1 MDKKQ
6 NKKVSVK
13 KGLKEKKAETAPLKK
28 AVKKTDKSSSL
39 NLMSDFSQAL
49 VITSIIILLTIS
61 FVVVGMQ
68 KKIALLKIN
77 ENQNYFGVLDEVK
90 IVKKAKASFGN
101 LATNYSSDASGSKEI
116 NLALGMG
123 GRDISQVSS
132 NDSVVTSGDATSQAS
147 YDLDAKMIAPVDL
160 VKYNY
165 IYVGEDFS
173 LLPGEVEVYKKIT
186 PDLSKEFSSLFS
198 DKKISFFDLKNFS
211 DISVNNLTI
220 NEDRDYGYSIYLGL
234 QDGNFSLYKNWEK
247 WPNLDRLC
255 AATGYEASC
264 YEQNRLTVGDILPDQ
279 EILNIVNKFLVD
291 YDISLD
297 NYGDGVVQKSW
308 LKYYITNNSEQSI
321 YIPES
326 ISVVYPLK
334 INESMVYEE
343 YGNSSGLTVEVD
355 MKERRVVGL
364 YGLSYQYYESSL
376 YDTETDKEVIMKIV
390 NQGGRYPDYFY
401 YEGSDYKNIDIEI
414 GTPTLGMVKIWQYD
428 NNYSNGYELFVP
440 AYIFPVISESESS
453 YFNKQNIVVPAA
465 KDFFIQESDINP
477 MPIIMRDMESTPASS
492 GFEGSSENIDF

>member
-6 NKKVSVK
+6 NKKVLVK
-13 KGLKEKKAETAPLKK
+13 KELKEKKAGKAPLKK
-28 AVKKTDKSSSL
+28 AIKKMDKRSSL

-49 VITSIIILLTIS
+49 VITSVIILLTIS

-68 KKIALLKIN
+68 KKISLSDANK
-77 ENQNYFGVLDEVK
+77 NQNYFGVLDEVK
-90 IVKKAKASFGN
+90 IIKKAKASFGN
-101 LATNYSSDASGSKEI
+101 LATNYSSDTNSANEMNST
-116 NLALGMG
+116 LGMG
-123 GRDISQVSS
+123 GREVAPIS
-132 NDSVVTSGDATSQAS
+132 SGDTIISSENNVSQPS
-147 YDLDAKMIAPVDL
+147 YDVDTKMIAPMDI

-165 IYVGEDFS
+165 IYVGDEFD
-173 LLPGEVEVYKKIT
+173 LLPREVDVYRKIT

-198 DKKISFFDLKNFS
+198 DKKISFFDFKKFS
-211 DISVNNLTI
+211 DISINNLTI

-234 QDGNFSLYKNWEK
+234 QDGNFSLYKNWQK
-247 WPNLDRLC
+247 WPSLDKLC

-264 YEQNRLTVGDILPDQ
+264 YEQNRLNIGDILPDQ

-297 NYGDGVVQKSW
+297 NYADGVIQKSW
-308 LKYYITNNSEQSI
+308 LKYYVANNSEQSI

-334 INESMVYEE
+334 INESLVYEE

-355 MKERRVVGL
+355 MKERRVSGL

-376 YDTETDKEVIMKIV
+376 YDTETDREAIMKIV
-390 NQGGRYPDYFY
+390 SQGGRYPDYFY
-401 YEGSDYKNIDIEI
+401 YEGSDYKSIDIEV
-414 GTPTLGMVKIWQYD
+414 GTPILGMVKIWHYD

-440 AYIFPVISESESS
+440 AYIFPVVSESESS
-453 YFNKQNIVVPAA
+453 YFNKENIVVPAV
-465 KDFFIQESDINP
+465 KDFFIQESEINP
-477 MPIIMRDMESTPASS
+477 MPIIMRDIESTPVSS
-492 GFEGSSENIDF
+492 GSNGSSENISF